1 MTPRRVIRSWITSTT
16 TPAHNKGEIT
26 RSRVSDWSHVPRGY
40 DFPEPIRESD
50 VVIIVG
56 GWDGTHYA
64 ASWARLADKPIVPVA
79 TFGLAA
85 RDILTDEQV
94 HFERPY
100 STRLSSDDYETLNRV
115 LPDPITP
122 ESVETLAKDVVALAE
137 RLIGSRDVF
146 IIMSFAEKAHLQD
159 A

>member
-1 MTPRRVIRSWITSTT
+1 
-16 TPAHNKGEIT
+16 
-26 RSRVSDWSHVPRGY
+26 
-40 DFPEPIRESD
+40 
-50 VVIIVG
+50 VG